1 MSDIKS
7 LMLPSEVNLDEYNAN
22 PIPQEARVDTQ
33 YLLANQINDNSC
45 RFVLNNAGILDMKN
59 TKLVLQANCSS
70 ANDLKLAYPMGTGVC
85 ALIDR
90 AILRF
95 GSKVACT
102 SSNFGHYFNIVNW
115 SFTSTDT
122 KQNIDHYTYLTDNAF
137 GVVADDS
144 DGIWDGV
151 GWLGADISDTADTN
165 TKGLSTLASVSNNGS
180 NGSIPLS
187 VLFPGFVSTDL
198 PMYLIRDEVS
208 IEIVWKQENNLPGTR
223 TIVTDASGS
232 FTLTDPNPIDQ
243 SEVMLI
249 CDHVFFSNQRMNAIE
264 DNYRQN
270 GFTAFYSDM
279 QSTNNVLAD
288 AASTSASRL
297 NFKIGGAGKT
307 IQSFMASN
315 NASLVTAPVYR
326 FAFGEYNSVSCLD
339 QKGFQ
344 LTINNQNQLGID
356 PQNMNYSMMNNLLG
370 SLYDNNFP
378 EIPYSLYNPLQP
390 FGVTDRTWN
399 GQPDYAEMKG
409 RQSPIGM
416 KLDNVKVRNI
426 PIDLELYRLSSSGG
440 GLVASNLYT
449 FIIVKRMFSI
459 SQDGRVAVSYS

>member
-7 LMLPSEVNLDEYNAN
+7 LMLPSEVNVDEYNAN

-59 TKLVLQANCSS
+59 TKLVLQANC
-70 ANDLKLAYPMGTGVC
+70 ATTNDSKVAYPMGTGVC
-85 ALIDR
+85 ALVDR

-115 SFTSTDT
+115 SFTATDT
-122 KQNIDHYTYLTDNAF
+122 KKNIDAYTYLTQNAF
-137 GVVADDS
+137 GVVADASNDVY
-144 DGIWDGV
+144 DGV
-151 GWLGADISDTADTN
+151 GWLEGNVSDATDGNTA
-165 TKGLSTLASVSNNGS
+165 GLSQLASLSDNGS

-208 IEIVWKQENNLPGTR
+208 IEIVWKQENSAPGAR
-223 TIVTDASGS
+223 VIVTDDTSPFS
-232 FTLTDPNPIDQ
+232 LTAANPIDQ

-270 GFTAFYSDM
+270 GFNAFYSDM
-279 QSTNNVLAD
+279 QSTNNILAD
-288 AASTSASRL
+288 ATATTASRL

-307 IQSFMASN
+307 VQSFLAAN
-315 NASLVTAPVYR
+315 NASLVTAPVYKY
-326 FAFGEYNSVSCLD
+326 AFGEYNSVSCED

-356 PQNMNYSMMNNLLG
+356 PQNMNYAMMNNLLG
-370 SLYDNNFP
+370 SLYDNNYP
-378 EIPYSLYNPLQP
+378 EIPYALYNELSPE
-390 FGVTDRTWN
+390 GMTDRTWN
-399 GQPDYAEMKG
+399 AQSGYAGMKG
-409 RQSPIGM
+409 HQCPFGM
-416 KLDNVKVRNI
+416 KLDNVKVKNI
-426 PIDLELYRLSSSGG
+426 PIDLELFRLSSTS

-449 FIIVKRMFSI
+449 FIIVRRQFSI
-459 SQDGRVAVSYS
+459 DQTGRVAVSYA

>member
-22 PIPQEARVDTQ
+22 SVPQEARVDTQ
-33 YLLANQINDNSC
+33 YLLPNQINDNSC

-59 TKLVLQANCSS
+59 TKIVLQANCSS
-70 ANDLKLAYPMGTGVC
+70 ANDLHVAYPMGTGVA

-115 SFTSTDT
+115 AFTSTDT

-137 GVVADDS
+137 GVVADATDS
-144 DGIWDGV
+144 VWDGV
-151 GWLGADISDTADTN
+151 GWLGANLSSAADSN
-165 TKGLSTLASVSNNGS
+165 SGGLSQIASLSNAGS

-198 PMYLIRDEVS
+198 PMYLIRDEVTV
-208 IEIVWKQENNLPGTR
+208 EIVWKQENGLPGAR
-223 TIVTDASGS
+223 AIVTDDSGS

-243 SEVMLI
+243 SEIMLI

-264 DNYRQN
+264 DNFRQN
-270 GFTAFYSDM
+270 GFNAFYSDI
-279 QSTNNVLAD
+279 QSTNNILAD
-288 AASTSASRL
+288 ATSTNSSRL

-307 IQSFMASN
+307 IQSFVASN
-315 NASLVTAPVYR
+315 NASLNTAAVYR
-326 FAFGEYNSVSCLD
+326 YAFGEYNSVACEDS
-339 QKGFQ
+339 KGFQ
-344 LTINNQNQLGID
+344 ITINNQNQLGID
-356 PQNMNYSMMNNLLG
+356 PQNMNYAMMNNLLG
-370 SLYDNNFP
+370 SLYGNNYP
-378 EIPYSLYNPLQP
+378 EVPYSLYNELQP
-390 FGVTDRTWN
+390 EGITDRTWN
-399 GQPDYAEMKG
+399 GQASYANMKG
-409 RQSPIGM
+409 HQSAIGM
-416 KLDNVKVRNI
+416 RFDDIKCRNI
-426 PIDLELYRLSSSGG
+426 PIDLELFRLSSTS

-449 FIIVKRMFSI
+449 FITVKRMFSI
-459 SQDGRVAVSYS
+459 DQAGRVAVSYS